1 MINKSGME
9 KILENPQ
16 PQSEELKVGKTN
28 PNPFASYDNKTFQQ
42 LKKEKGKELAQGIG
56 MK

>member
-1 MINKSGME
+1 MINKLGMA

-16 PQSEELKVGKTN
+16 PQSEELKVGKKN

-42 LKKEKGKELAQGIG
+42 LKKEKAKELAQGIG